1 VTAVEFP
8 NRAVAL
14 AAELAVL
21 RALEAAGKRARL
33 PRSIMGQINGTPT
46 HLVHTVVPL
55 ATTEEGCDR
64 LLAGVWLHLEL
75 VVGDARLV
83 EILDSHTR
91 ALILARVPLDRE
103 ALLANLE
110 AAYA

>member
-1 VTAVEFP
+1 MTDEYP

-33 PRSIMGQINGTPT
+33 PRSDMGRISSTPT
-46 HLVHTVVPL
+46 HLVHTVIRL
-55 ATTEEGCDR
+55 SETSAGCDR

-75 VVGDARLV
+75 VVGDSRLV
-83 EILDSHTR
+83 EVLDGYTR
-91 ALILARVPLDRE
+91 MLLVDQRPLDRLE
-103 ALLANLE
+103 LLTLLE
-110 AAYA
+110 VSYA